1 MLPLAKPR
9 RGRAVNS
16 QFELTV
22 VVELNDVASGKPVPV
37 TPELADMP
45 QPLKSVS
52 KPSTK
57 WPTCQLYPTSAPP
70 MTPLGA
76 AELVPTAARFG
87 ATAAKPPG
95 LSLYFE
101 LPNAPPIVPPT

>member
-16 QFELTV
+16 QLELTV
-22 VVELNDVASGKPVPV
+22 VVELSVGNASV
-37 TPELADMP
+37 TPELADMS

-52 KPSTK
+52 KPSRT
-57 WPTCQLYPTSAPP
+57 WPNCQLYPASAPP

-76 AELVPTAARFG
+76 AELVPTAARLG
-87 ATAAKPPG
+87 PKAKALPG
-95 LSLYFE
+95 VSLYLEF
-101 LPNAPPIVPPT
+101 PSAPPIVPPA